1 MRNLVRNSR
10 LCPCSSESPNS
21 PSYFTLSGAITYDR
35 CCIRGN
41 RTCSL
46 SMEEGGVAR
55 FSYDTP
61 VCVCGRRTIDWGLVI
76 RAIDADSIV
85 LNVEFLDSSGNSVC
99 LRTAEIACRVN
110 NEFSMQQ
117 RRFQVPNS
125 AASARLSVE
134 FQGRVTAATFC
145 LPTASTC

>member
-10 LCPCSSESPNS
+10 LCPCSSETSNS
-21 PSYFTLSGAITYDR
+21 PGFFTLSDAITYDR
-35 CCIRGN
+35 CCIFGN

-55 FSYDTP
+55 FSYDIP
-61 VCVCGRRTIDWGLVI
+61 ICVCGRRTIDWGLSI

-85 LNVEFLDSSGNSVC
+85 LNVEFLDASGNSIC
-99 LRTAEIACRVN
+99 YRNQEIACRVGS
-110 NEFSMQQ
+110 EFSRQQ
-117 RRFQVPNS
+117 RRFQVPS
-125 AASARLSVE
+125 EASTAKLSVE

-145 LPTASTC
+145 APMAFTC